1 LRKKKVK
8 YFSAKNDIY
17 VQRILRKIK
26 SFKNFWQIIY
36 SLPLSPEGTRIDFLI
51 NAVVKEHL

>member
-1 LRKKKVK
+1 MCPRDTKEDKK
-8 YFSAKNDIY
+8 F
-17 VQRILRKIK
+17 Q
-26 SFKNFWQIIY
+26 NFWQIIY